1 MKDSPKVHCLKEPSL
16 SARSYRFPII
26 GEGHVVLVLEKT
38 VRADSAIILK
48 AGYAERRG

>member
-26 GEGHVVLVLEKT
+26 GGGRAVLVLEKT
-38 VRADSAIILK
+38 VRADSTIILK